1 MISMIILISILTVIS
16 FVLDKKKTLKGIK
29 KGIMMFVK
37 IIPTLLSVIIL
48 VSIVLYFT
56 TNDILI
62 KYLGNEAGIEAYV
75 FAAIIGA
82 VSIIPGFISYPL
94 AGILVNTGVSYSV
107 ISVFITTLKMV
118 GILTIPLEA
127 KFFGYK
133 ISLLRNGL
141 AFIGALI
148 VGAVMALIFKNSII

>member
-1 MISMIILISILTVIS
+1 MILVIILTIILTAIS
-16 FVLDKKKTLKGIK
+16 FIFDKQKTLKGIK

-37 IIPTLLSVIIL
+37 ILPTLLSVIIL

-56 TNDILI
+56 TDEFLI
-62 KYLGNEAGIEAYV
+62 KYLGEKAGIGAYV
-75 FAAIIGA
+75 FAAITGA

-94 AGILVNTGVSYSV
+94 AGILVQTGVSYSV

-118 GILTIPLEA
+118 GVLTIPLEA

-133 ISLLRNGL
+133 IAILRNSL
-141 AFIGALI
+141 AFLGAIL
-148 VGAVMALIFKNSII
+148 VGGIMALIYTYF